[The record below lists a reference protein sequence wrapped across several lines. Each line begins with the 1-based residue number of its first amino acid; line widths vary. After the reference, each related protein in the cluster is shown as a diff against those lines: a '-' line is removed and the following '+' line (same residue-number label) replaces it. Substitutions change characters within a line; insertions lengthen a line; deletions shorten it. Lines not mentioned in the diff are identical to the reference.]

1 MEVQYRLTLPE
12 NLTFGDL
19 DMRFKLAGLLVALV
33 PIAVIPL
40 LAHHSFSAEFDGTK
54 PIQLKGVVAKIEWAN
69 PHVYFY
75 IDVKT
80 SDEKVDRWGCE
91 TAGPGGLLRRGWKRD
106 SLKIG
111 DQVTVEGYR
120 AKDGSKL
127 ADARHVLLPD
137 GRRVW
142 GGTPGDGGPGDPV
155 AKKSE

>member
-1 MEVQYRLTLPE
+1 MEVHYRLTLPE
-12 NLTFGDL
+12 NLNFGDL
-19 DMRFKLAGLLVALV
+19 DMRSKLAGLLVAMAIV
-33 PIAVIPL
+33 AVVPL

-54 PIQLKGVVAKIEWAN
+54 PIQLKGTVAKIEWAN

-80 SDEKVDRWGCE
+80 SGEKVERWGCE

-142 GGTPGDGGPGDPV
+142 GGTPGDGGPGDPA